1 MNQLVNFLLMA
12 PGGGGGAQPGGF
24 QSLVSLLPI
33 VLIFVVFWFFMIR
46 PQNKQR
52 KETQR
57 MLSELKK
64 GDKVVTIG
72 GVHGVIQSVREN
84 SVILKVDEDCKIE
97 FSRSAIASMKEKG
110 ESSGGESAEQ

>member
-1 MNQLVNFLLMA
+1 MNNLVNFLLMGA
-12 PGGGGGAQPGGF
+12 PGGGGGQSGGAGLISF
-24 QSLVSLLPI
+24 LPI
-33 VLIFVVFWFFMIR
+33 ILIVVVFWFFMIR

-72 GVHGVIQSVREN
+72 GIHGVVQSVRETT
-84 SVILKVDEDCKIE
+84 VILKVDEDCKIE
-97 FSRSAIASMKEKG
+97 LTRSAIASMKEKS
-110 ESSGGESAEQ
+110 ESSESAD

>member
-1 MNQLVNFLLMA
+1 MNQFVSFLLMA
-12 PGGGGGAQPGGF
+12 PGGGGGQAGGA
-24 QSLVSLLPI
+24 QSLLSLLPI

-46 PQNKQR
+46 PQSKQR

-57 MLSELKK
+57 MLADLRK

-72 GVHGVIQSVREN
+72 GVHGVVQSVREN

-97 FSRSAIASMKEKG
+97 FTRSAIASMKEKG
-110 ESSGGESAEQ
+110 ESSSGESAE

>member
-1 MNQLVNFLLMA
+1 MNQLIMFLLLGGGA
-12 PGGGGGAQPGGF
+12 PGGQSGGASGLISF
-24 QSLVSLLPI
+24 LPI
-33 VLIFVVFWFFMIR
+33 LLIFAVFWFFMIR

-72 GVHGVIQSVREN
+72 GIHGVVQSVRE
-84 SVILKVDEDCKIE
+84 STVILKVDEDCKIE
-97 FSRSAIASMKEKG
+97 LTRSAIASMKEKG
-110 ESSGGESAEQ
+110 ESSGGESAD

>member
-1 MNQLVNFLLMA
+1 MNHFVNFMLMGA
-12 PGGGGGAQPGGF
+12 PGGGQQGGSAGLLSF
-24 QSLVSLLPI
+24 LPI
-33 VLIFVVFWFFMIR
+33 VLIFGVFWFFMIR

-72 GVHGVIQSVREN
+72 GIHGVVQSVREN
-84 SVILKVDEDCKIE
+84 SVILKVDESCKIE
-97 FSRSAIASMKEKG
+97 FTRSAIASMKEKG
-110 ESSGGESAEQ
+110 DSSGGESAD